1 MRDEN
6 DETEFGQAR
15 NARGLGSAHVPDF
28 PPASPHRGEVDD
40 DAALSDDEP
49 LPAPHASAS
58 RDRARS
64 SASGVRLRIEDRA
77 EESLQRFADRLG
89 LVSKSVVALTS
100 RLRDAGVGG
109 DPVNVAHDLAERGQH
124 VARSVGDID
133 VRGVA
138 QRLERELDERPV
150 RTLVIAVAAGWVV
163 GRIVR

>member
-1 MRDEN
+1 
-6 DETEFGQAR
+6 
-15 NARGLGSAHVPDF
+15 
-28 PPASPHRGEVDD
+28 
-40 DAALSDDEP
+40 LSEHDP
-49 LPAPHASAS
+49 LPASQASAA
-58 RDRARS
+58 RDRAARPP
-64 SASGVRLRIEDRA
+64 SGVRLRIEDRA

-89 LVSKSVVALTS
+89 LVSRSVVALTS

-109 DPVNVAHDLAERGQH
+109 DPVNVAHDIAERGQQ